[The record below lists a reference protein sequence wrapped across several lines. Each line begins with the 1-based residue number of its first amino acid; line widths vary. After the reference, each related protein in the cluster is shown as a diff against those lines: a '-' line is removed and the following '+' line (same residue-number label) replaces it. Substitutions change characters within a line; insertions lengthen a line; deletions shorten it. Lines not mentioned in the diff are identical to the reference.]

1 MKKTIVSALIAALL
15 LSLLAGCGAAPAPAA
30 PAAPA
35 EAPAVTEAPA
45 AEAPAVTEAPA
56 AEEPVTETVPIR
68 LGALTGPT
76 AMGLVK
82 LLADDAAAEAP
93 RYQFL
98 LGGAADELM
107 PRILQ
112 GELDVAAVP
121 LNLGAVIYNKTGGAV
136 ELAAVNVLGVL
147 YLCEYGESRISSWG
161 DLRGQTVYSTGK
173 GAMPEYFLRYLLTE
187 NGLDPDADLTVEFK
201 SEPAEV
207 VALLKASD
215 YGVALLPQ
223 PYVIAAK
230 GQLGEDFRPVLS
242 LSKAWDELDNGSRCV
257 TAGILVRRE
266 FAQAHPEAVEDF
278 LRDFAASAAWVN
290 DNAEEAGA
298 LCEQYG
304 VVAKAAVAAKA
315 IPQCNIVCLT
325 GGEMRQAA
333 SGCLQVLFDMNP
345 AAVGGAMPGDDYY
358 YGA

>member
-1 MKKTIVSALIAALL
+1 MKKRIVTALIAALL
-15 LSLLAGCGAAPAPAA
+15 LSLLAGCGAAPAAVEVPAA
-30 PAAPA
+30 AGKPI
-35 EAPAVTEAPA
+35 VTEEPA
-45 AEAPAVTEAPA
+45 A
-56 AEEPVTETVPIR
+56 AEEPVAAEGPAAEETGPVR

-82 LLADDAAAEAP
+82 LLADDAAEPTP
-93 RYQFL
+93 RYDFL

-112 GELDVAAVP
+112 GELDIAAVP
-121 LNLGAVIYNKTGGAV
+121 LNLGSVIYNKTGGAV
-136 ELAAVNVLGVL
+136 ELLAVNVLGVL
-147 YLCEYGESRISSWG
+147 YLCEYGESRISSWE

-187 NGLDPDADLTVEFK
+187 NGLDPDTDVTVEFK

-207 VALLKASD
+207 AALLKTAE

-230 GQLGEDFRPVLS
+230 GQLGDNFRPVIS
-242 LSKAWDELDNGSRCV
+242 LSDAWDELDNGSRCV

-266 FAQAHPEAVEDF
+266 FAEGHPEAVEAF
-278 LRDFAASAAWVN
+278 LEEFAASAAWVN
-290 DNAEEAGA
+290 ENAEEAGA
-298 LCEQYG
+298 LCERFG

-315 IPQCNIVCLT
+315 IPACNIVCLT
-325 GGEMRQAA
+325 GGDMKTAA